1 MAVLRS
7 AGAAHLL
14 STGLATLTL
23 NYWTLSFNFNIITN
37 TEGQHRHTTR
47 PMNCHKWN
55 NCTLNVTGHMDYPT
69 QIAKDYWTLK
79 INSNIITNIEG
90 QHMQDYNTLTLNDWT
105 LNFKFNILTNT
116 EGQYVQD
123 WTLSFK
129 FNIFTNTEGQHRQDY
144 DTLTPN
150 YWTLSFN
157 FNILTN
163 TEGQHM
169 QNYTTRPLN
178 CHQWNDCTLNVTCH
192 MLLQTTHKTRLNG
205 SNNTDTYTMRKE
217 LPGIIAI
224 TQEIEGYKYTLD
236 SPLRKSDTP
245 EDKKRLQEIGS
256 PAPPFALAILEG
268 LYKCDVGGSMEGA
281 IRNHLHRA
289 ETEDIEANTD
299 IPIRVMPIL
308 FTDLNQ
314 GPGRRSRQ
322 RRTDNAIGSY
332 QPSDET
338 ELGRLIHDK
347 FLTHQL
353 TAINMHI
360 DVGKT
365 YYGHNKA
372 RSSINYVIGHDNFME
387 IVKHVKLN
395 WKIHTKL
402 SSLLHV
408 ADHIPMIMQIKM
420 SVSGAN
426 ITNNNTR
433 WDYGLLAAGPQT
445 GAHRASSL
453 NDAYAEIS
461 KDKEALR
468 VVKMDPW
475 APPEA
480 SVSTS
485 SLLSAT
491 THDGTDTDDETNPTF
506 ECNIGSCQKR
516 ITTRSATPRLEGIG
530 HRYDDTKQKL
540 VIGAP
545 MWEGQAVHHR
555 GMAPVGWPEEE
566 VGHWLETLEQ

>member
-14 STGLATLTL
+14 STGLAKLTL
-23 NYWTLSFNFNIITN
+23 NYWTLSSNFNIITN

-47 PMNCHKWN
+47 PMNCHKWKD
-55 NCTLNVTGHMDYPT
+55 CTLNVTGHMDYPT

-192 MLLQTTHKTRLNG
+192 MLLQTTH
-205 SNNTDTYTMRKE
+205 
-217 LPGIIAI
+217 A
-224 TQEIEGYKYTLD
+224 
-236 SPLRKSDTP
+236 
-245 EDKKRLQEIGS
+245 
-256 PAPPFALAILEG
+256 
-268 LYKCDVGGSMEGA
+268 GA
-281 IRNHLHRA
+281 AELHRGQLRSRLTA
-289 ETEDIEANTD
+289 AYSPPRPNGAGHYQHWKAGCRRPWSWVPQAHTD

-360 DVGKT
+360 DVGNT

-372 RSSINYVIGHDNFME
+372 RSSINYFIGHDNFME

-420 SVSGAN
+420 PVSGAN
-426 ITNNNTR
+426 ITNNNIR
-433 WDYGLLAAGPQT
+433 WDCGLLAAGLQT

-461 KDKEALR
+461 KHKEALR
-468 VVKMDPW
+468 VVKMDQW

-480 SVSTS
+480 SV
-485 SLLSAT
+485 
-491 THDGTDTDDETNPTF
+491 
-506 ECNIGSCQKR
+506 
-516 ITTRSATPRLEGIG
+516 RLEGLG

-545 MWEGQAVHHR
+545 MWEGQ
-555 GMAPVGWPEEE
+555 

>member
-289 ETEDIEANTD
+289 DHTT
-299 IPIRVMPIL
+299 RL
-308 FTDLNQ
+308 LNY
-314 GPGRRSRQ
+314 
-322 RRTDNAIGSY
+322 Y
-332 QPSDET
+332 QWNNCTPNVTCHLD
-338 ELGRLIHDK
+338 H
-347 FLTHQL
+347 
-353 TAINMHI
+353 
-360 DVGKT
+360 
-365 YYGHNKA
+365 Y
-372 RSSINYVIGHDNFME
+372 
-387 IVKHVKLN
+387 
-395 WKIHTKL
+395 IHTQLAK
-402 SSLLHV
+402 
-408 ADHIPMIMQIKM
+408 DYWM
-420 SVSGAN
+420 S
-426 ITNNNTR
+426 
-433 WDYGLLAAGPQT
+433 Q
-445 GAHRASSL
+445 
-453 NDAYAEIS
+453 
-461 KDKEALR
+461 
-468 VVKMDPW
+468 
-475 APPEA
+475 
-480 SVSTS
+480 
-485 SLLSAT
+485 
-491 THDGTDTDDETNPTF
+491 
-506 ECNIGSCQKR
+506 
-516 ITTRSATPRLEGIG
+516 
-530 HRYDDTKQKL
+530 
-540 VIGAP
+540 
-545 MWEGQAVHHR
+545 
-555 GMAPVGWPEEE
+555 
-566 VGHWLETLEQ
+566 

>member
-23 NYWTLSFNFNIITN
+23 NYWTLSFNFNTITN

-289 ETEDIEANTD
+289 ETEDIEAHTD

-353 TAINMHI
+353 TVINMHI
-360 DVGKT
+360 DVGNT
-365 YYGHNKA
+365 YCGHNNA
-372 RSSINYVIGHDNFME
+372 RSSINYFIGHDNFME

-402 SSLLHV
+402 NSLLHV

-420 SVSGAN
+420 PVSGAN
-426 ITNNNTR
+426 IMNDNIR
-433 WDYGLLAAGPQT
+433 WDYGLLAAGLQT
-445 GAHRASSL
+445 GARRASSL

-468 VVKMDPW
+468 VVKMDQW

-506 ECNIGSCQKR
+506 ECNIG
-516 ITTRSATPRLEGIG
+516 LEGLG

-545 MWEGQAVHHR
+545 MWEGQAVHH
-555 GMAPVGWPEEE
+555 
-566 VGHWLETLEQ
+566 